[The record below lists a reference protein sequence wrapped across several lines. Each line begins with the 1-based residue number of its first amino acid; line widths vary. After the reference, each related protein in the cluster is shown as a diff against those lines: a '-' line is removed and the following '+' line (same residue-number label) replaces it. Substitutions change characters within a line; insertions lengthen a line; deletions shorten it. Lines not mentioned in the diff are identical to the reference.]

1 MTGNHTCLGRNL
13 ALMEVRL
20 ATALIVSKYDIVLA
34 PGDDGTNVERHME
47 DLFVATPG
55 PLNIRFREKKG
66 QHSTDS

>member
-1 MTGNHTCLGRNL
+1 
-13 ALMEVRL
+13 MEVRL